1 MGHVQINLFGSF
13 HVERD
18 GKSVDEQLARSPKGM
33 LLMQYLIL
41 SLIHIYAIRHRRH
54 IRQALEAVVQFAL
67 EQRPREDAVC
77 VQQLSLIHISR

>member
-33 LLMQYLIL
+33 LRAYCQSA
-41 SLIHIYAIRHRRH
+41 SL
-54 IRQALEAVVQFAL
+54 
-67 EQRPREDAVC
+67 PRMGRC
-77 VQQLSLIHISR
+77 S

>member
-41 SLIHIYAIRHRRH
+41 APPTDGGSKDADAGNVAGGKLN
-54 IRQALEAVVQFAL
+54 Q
-67 EQRPREDAVC
+67 PRYGAQNAD
-77 VQQLSLIHISR
+77 

>member
-1 MGHVQINLFGSF
+1 MWYDTRDKRRGKVRWGHVQINLFGSF

-41 SLIHIYAIRHRRH
+41 APDRRRSKDADAGH
-54 IRQALEAVVQFAL
+54 VAGGKLNQ
-67 EQRPREDAVC
+67 PRYGAQNAD
-77 VQQLSLIHISR
+77 